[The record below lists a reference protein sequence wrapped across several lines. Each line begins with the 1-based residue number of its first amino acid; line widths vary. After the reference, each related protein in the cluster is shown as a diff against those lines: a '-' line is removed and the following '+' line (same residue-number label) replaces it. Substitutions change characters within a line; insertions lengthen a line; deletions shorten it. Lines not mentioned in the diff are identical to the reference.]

1 MRWLKIWH
9 KRESPEQIHTGMKS
23 DFGSI
28 MNTSSIERSKQE
40 FAWDDQVLLFVL
52 CLGSGW
58 DLINYSHNYLK
69 VIDFPL
75 TRKKENPENRQQQQ
89 SM

>member
-1 MRWLKIWH
+1 
-9 KRESPEQIHTGMKS
+9 
-23 DFGSI
+23 

-40 FAWDDQVLLFVL
+40 LLGIKFFFL

-69 VIDFPL
+69 VMDFPL
-75 TRKKENPENRQQQQ
+75 TRKKENPENHQQQ
-89 SM
+89 SMCSKAFLRRRVVIVHIL

>member
-1 MRWLKIWH
+1 
-9 KRESPEQIHTGMKS
+9 MKS

-28 MNTSSIERSKQE
+28 MNPSSIERSKQE
-40 FAWDDQVLLFVL
+40 LLGIKFFFL

-69 VIDFPL
+69 VIDLP
-75 TRKKENPENRQQQQ
+75 THKEKGKP
-89 SM
+89 

>member
-1 MRWLKIWH
+1 MIK
-9 KRESPEQIHTGMKS
+9 
-23 DFGSI
+23 F
-28 MNTSSIERSKQE
+28 
-40 FAWDDQVLLFVL
+40 FFL

-69 VIDFPL
+69 VIDLPL